1 MNVPRLTLLLLAAAG
16 WCQCAAA
23 QLPLYVGEAVVAP
36 APATPATTDT
46 AAGRTARAPIL
57 DALNQVLVRLTG
69 QAGRDL
75 VAALEIDA
83 ERAGQLALA
92 SQYRNVAVPGPD
104 GGFVEQRRL
113 RVDFDPEAV
122 DRLVDQSEF
131 SRWGHERPAFLVW
144 IVTTDQ
150 GRAEYLEADP
160 VIDYALEQ
168 AAFRYGIPL
177 TRPILDANDR
187 IEVAPADI
195 RGGFTGE
202 ALEAM
207 RRYGADGVIMLELRE
222 NPDFVTGRWAWRI
235 ANLENA
241 FQRSGADRIEVVELG
256 IGRIAGALAAR
267 FAVDPQ
273 AASARRLV
281 VSGIRSDAHYTELLA
296 YLRGLTGVSRVRPL
310 HAEGDTMTFEIVSST
325 GGLRERI
332 RLTGPLAFERHD
344 LATGTLHYRLAW

>member
-1 MNVPRLTLLLLAAAG
+1 MNVPRLTLLLLVAAG

-36 APATPATTDT
+36 RPAADQ
-46 AAGRTARAPIL
+46 AARAPIL

-83 ERAGQLALA
+83 SRARQLALA
-92 SQYRNVAVPGPD
+92 SQYRNVEALQPD
-104 GGFVEQRRL
+104 GSVVEQRRL
-113 RVDFDPEAV
+113 RVDFDPDAL

-131 SRWGHERPAFLVW
+131 ARWGRERPAFLVW
-144 IVTTDQ
+144 IVNTGE

-168 AAFRYGIPL
+168 ASFRYGIPL
-177 TRPILDANDR
+177 TRPILDASDR
-187 IEVAPADI
+187 IEVAPSDI

-202 ALEAM
+202 ALAAT
-207 RRYGADGVIMLELRE
+207 RRYGADGVIMLELR
-222 NPDFVTGRWAWRI
+222 PGDAYMTGRWAWRI
-235 ANLENA
+235 ADLENA
-241 FQRSGADRIEVVELG
+241 FERSGADRIEVVDLG

-281 VSGIRSDAHYTELLA
+281 VSGIRSDAHYAEVMA
-296 YLRGLTGVSRVRPL
+296 YLRSLTGVTRVRPV

-332 RLTGPLAFERHD
+332 GLTGPLAFERHD